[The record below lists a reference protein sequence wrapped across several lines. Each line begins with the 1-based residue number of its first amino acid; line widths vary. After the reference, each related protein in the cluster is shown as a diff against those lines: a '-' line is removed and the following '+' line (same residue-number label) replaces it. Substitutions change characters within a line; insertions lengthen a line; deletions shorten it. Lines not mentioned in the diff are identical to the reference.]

1 MTQLSTHHRNTF
13 GISFFVKKYK
23 AKSGLAPIY
32 ARITVK
38 GKYLDVS
45 LKRKVEL
52 DNWDERSG
60 TTKGRKSEAH
70 QLNQYLEQVRNRF
83 YECREELE
91 KERKLVTP
99 EAVKNRYLG
108 NDQQGQTLL
117 ELIKY
122 HNTEMKSVLTWGT
135 LKNYFT
141 TQKYIE
147 KFLKEKLKTSDVHLA
162 ELNYKF
168 ITRFESF
175 VKGNRL
181 IKNQKPCDQ
190 NGTMKHMERLRKMVS
205 LAVKLEWL
213 DKDPFYQYQLKF
225 QKSRRGYLTAEE
237 LKTIEQ
243 TQFLEPRLT
252 LIRDI
257 FVFGC
262 YTGLSYIEVYNLTSD
277 QIVMGMDGNRWIAGQ
292 RQKSG
297 ELFNVPLLPQALTIM
312 EQYQEHPRAVNEG
325 KLLPVYTNR
334 KINAYLKEI
343 AHICGIEKR
352 LTFHLARHTF
362 ATTVTLANGVPIE
375 SVSKMLGHTKIST
388 TARRPGQ
395 IYAKVVE
402 QKLSQDMMAL
412 KDKLSIPE
420 TVGNKKQSG

>member
-1 MTQLSTHHRNTF
+1 MHHRNTF

-23 AKSGLAPIY
+23 AKNGLAPVY
-32 ARITVK
+32 ARITAK
-38 GKYLDVS
+38 GRYLDVS

-52 DNWDERSG
+52 TNWDERSG

-99 EAVKNRYLG
+99 EAVKSRYLG

-117 ELIKY
+117 ELIEY

-213 DKDPFYQYQLKF
+213 DKDPFHQYQLKF

-297 ELFNVPLLPQALTIM
+297 ELFNVPLLPQALAIM
-312 EQYQEHPRAVNEG
+312 ERYQKHPRAVNEG
-325 KLLPVYTNR
+325 KLLPVYTNQ

-388 TARRPGQ
+388 TQ

-412 KDKLSIPE
+412 KNKLSS
-420 TVGNKKQSG
+420 TVNNLNEDKAQLG

>member
-1 MTQLSTHHRNTF
+1 MPLFAGQNANECKPNLMNYAPPSNTF

-23 AKSGLAPIY
+23 AKNDLAPVY

-52 DNWDERSG
+52 SNWDERSG

-108 NDQQGQTLL
+108 NDQQGQTLM
-117 ELIKY
+117 ELIHY

-213 DKDPFYQYQLKF
+213 DKDPFHQYQLKF

-237 LKTIEQ
+237 LQNHRANSIFGTAPYAHPGYFRI
-243 TQFLEPRLT
+243 RL
-252 LIRDI
+252 LHRSILHRGVQPD
-257 FVFGC
+257 VGSNC
-262 YTGLSYIEVYNLTSD
+262 
-277 QIVMGMDGNRWIAGQ
+277 DGHG
-292 RQKSG
+292 
-297 ELFNVPLLPQALTIM
+297 
-312 EQYQEHPRAVNEG
+312 
-325 KLLPVYTNR
+325 
-334 KINAYLKEI
+334 
-343 AHICGIEKR
+343 
-352 LTFHLARHTF
+352 
-362 ATTVTLANGVPIE
+362 TVTVGLPGSGKSPEN
-375 SVSKMLGHTKIST
+375 SST
-388 TARRPGQ
+388 CPSYRR
-395 IYAKVVE
+395 
-402 QKLSQDMMAL
+402 L
-412 KDKLSIPE
+412 
-420 TVGNKKQSG
+420 

>member
-1 MTQLSTHHRNTF
+1 MHTRNTF

-23 AKSGLAPIY
+23 AKNDLAPIY

-52 DNWDERSG
+52 SNWDERSG

-108 NDQQGQTLL
+108 NDQQGQTLM
-117 ELIKY
+117 ELIHY

-181 IKNQKPCDQ
+181 IKNQKLCDQ

-213 DKDPFYQYQLKF
+213 DKDPFHQYQLKF
-225 QKSRRGYLTAEE
+225 HKSRRGYLTAEE

-325 KLLPVYTNR
+325 KLLPVYTNQ

-388 TARRPGQ
+388 TQ

-402 QKLSQDMMAL
+402 QKLSRDMLAL
-412 KDKLSIPE
+412 RSKLSS
-420 TVGNKKQSG
+420 TVDNASDNSKTQLG

>member
-1 MTQLSTHHRNTF
+1 MQSRNTF

-23 AKSGLAPIY
+23 AKNNLAPVY

-52 DNWDERSG
+52 SNWDDRSG
-60 TTKGRKSEAH
+60 TTKGRKNDAH
-70 QLNQYLEQVRNRF
+70 KLNQYLEQARNRF
-83 YECREELE
+83 YECHQELE
-91 KERKLVTP
+91 KERKLITP
-99 EAVKNRYLG
+99 EAIKNRYLG

-117 ELIKY
+117 ELINY
-122 HNTEMKSVLTWGT
+122 HNTEMRSVLTWGT

-141 TQKYIE
+141 TQKYLE
-147 KFLKEKLKTSDVHLA
+147 KFLKEKLKTSDIHLA

-213 DKDPFYQYQLKF
+213 EKDPFHQYQLKF
-225 QKSRRGYLTAEE
+225 QKSRRGYLTVEE
-237 LKTIEQ
+237 LRVIEE
-243 TQFLEPRLT
+243 TQFIESRLT

-277 QIVMGMDGNRWIAGQ
+277 QIVMGMDGNRWISGQ

-297 ELFNVPLLPQALTIM
+297 ELFNVPLLPQALAIM
-312 EQYQEHPRAVNEG
+312 ERYREHPRAVNEG
-325 KLLPVYTNR
+325 KLLPVYTNQ

-343 AHICGIEKR
+343 AQICEIEKR
-352 LTFHLARHTF
+352 LTYHLARHTF

-388 TARRPGQ
+388 TQ

-402 QKLSQDMMAL
+402 QKLSQDMQLL
-412 KDKLSIPE
+412 KDRLIIQKTE
-420 TVGNKKQSG
+420 NKKKQSG

>member
-1 MTQLSTHHRNTF
+1 MHHRNTF

-23 AKSGLAPIY
+23 AKNELAPVY

-52 DNWDERSG
+52 SNWDERSG

-70 QLNQYLEQVRNRF
+70 QLNQYIEQVRNRF

-108 NDQQGQTLL
+108 NDQQGQTLM
-117 ELIKY
+117 ELIEY

-147 KFLKEKLKTSDVHLA
+147 KFMKEKLKTSDVHLA

-190 NGTMKHMERLRKMVS
+190 NGTMKHMERLRKMVN

-213 DKDPFYQYQLKF
+213 DKDPFHQYQLKF

-312 EQYQEHPRAVNEG
+312 ERYQEHPRAVSEG
-325 KLLPVYTNR
+325 KLLPVYTNQ

-343 AHICGIEKR
+343 ALICGTEKR
-352 LTFHLARHTF
+352 LTYHLARHTF

-388 TARRPGQ
+388 TQ

-402 QKLSQDMMAL
+402 QKLSQDMEAL
-412 KDKLSIPE
+412 RSKLSLASNAANE
-420 TVGNKKQSG
+420 SNKNQTG

>member
-1 MTQLSTHHRNTF
+1 MHHRNTF

-23 AKSGLAPIY
+23 AKNGLAPIY

-70 QLNQYLEQVRNRF
+70 KLNQYLEQVRNRF

-108 NDQQGQTLL
+108 NDQQGQTLM
-117 ELIKY
+117 ELIHY
-122 HNTEMKSVLTWGT
+122 HNTEMKNVLTWGT

-213 DKDPFYQYQLKF
+213 DKDPFHQYQLKF

-237 LKTIEQ
+237 LRTIEQ

-312 EQYQEHPRAVNEG
+312 ERYQDHPRAVNEG
-325 KLLPVYTNR
+325 KLLPVYTNQ

-343 AHICGIEKR
+343 AQICGIEKR

-388 TARRPGQ
+388 TQ

-412 KDKLSIPE
+412 KNKLSS
-420 TVGNKKQSG
+420 TVNNLNEDKAQLG

>member
-1 MTQLSTHHRNTF
+1 MHHRNTF

-23 AKSGLAPIY
+23 AKNGLAPIY

-108 NDQQGQTLL
+108 NDQQGQTLM
-117 ELIKY
+117 ELIHY

-168 ITRFESF
+168 ITCFESF

-213 DKDPFYQYQLKF
+213 DKDPFHQYQLKF

-237 LKTIEQ
+237 LRTIEQ

-252 LIRDI
+252 LIQDI

-312 EQYQEHPRAVNEG
+312 ERYRDHPRAVNEG
-325 KLLPVYTNR
+325 KLLPVYTNQ

-343 AHICGIEKR
+343 ALICGIEKR

-388 TARRPGQ
+388 TQ

-402 QKLSQDMMAL
+402 QKLSQDMQTL
-412 KDKLSIPE
+412 KDKLSG
-420 TVGNKKQSG
+420 TVDKLPSDSKTKMG